1 MAEPTAEE
9 GAGQIMKTVALGL
22 AALVLYWLLFAYE
35 AAILDVSARGR
46 WYFLVPIA
54 IAFLFSFVHGA
65 FTGRFWDALGI
76 KASGRKG

>member
-1 MAEPTAEE
+1 MADPSIDES
-9 GAGQIMKTVALGL
+9 AGQMTKTVLLGL
-22 AALVLYWLLFAYE
+22 AALVLYWLLFANE

>member
-1 MAEPTAEE
+1 MAEPSVEE

-22 AALVLYWLLFAYE
+22 AALVLYWLLFSYE
-35 AAILDVSARGR
+35 GAILNVSARGH

-65 FTGRFWDALGI
+65 FTSRFWDALGI

>member
-1 MAEPTAEE
+1 
-9 GAGQIMKTVALGL
+9 MKTVALGL
-22 AALVLYWLLFAYE
+22 AALVLYWLLFSYE
-35 AAILDVSARGR
+35 AAILDVSARGH